1 MAMAPALALTQ
12 VRADTSHPPVG
23 RAVAHLSAG
32 LIRRSTLAISVGVG
46 VIVALEAFAYQTG
59 YPDAASRAAL
69 TMWGEDP
76 GIRIIAGPATAVDTV
91 GGFVVW
97 DAGLYLTLILGAWA
111 LTMTTRVLR
120 GDEGAGR
127 TELLL
132 VGPIRPVRV
141 LLTQFLVLF
150 GACAVV
156 GVVVALALS
165 LSGAAVA
172 GAILFGMATTGYCC
186 ALVALTGLASQVF
199 ATRRGTLGTVA
210 ASLAALI
217 LVRMVANSAD
227 SRMWLGWL
235 TPGGWTDQLRAFG
248 DNRWPVLLVPLTVT
262 IVLAWVAVAL
272 RMHRDAGAGLLAE
285 RAPHRSRPWG
295 LGSPLAFAWR
305 TNLGV
310 LLAWAGGVAAAGV
323 VVGVLLPTM
332 DEYLASDAGFQDVLV
347 AMGMNLTDLSRGFL
361 AMWAT
366 ILGLVI
372 AVYCAFRLGATR
384 AEEASTRADFL
395 LTRSVPRWRWLGGHV
410 LSMAASVVVL
420 GLSAAAAM
428 WLAGIATD
436 AELSA
441 ADSFGAVFN
450 TLPAV
455 TVFAGLGVL
464 VFGVV
469 PRLTVAVA
477 AGTAVAAYVL
487 ELVGPVLKWPEWVL
501 GISPFHHL
509 TAVPVDPFEPTA
521 ALVMLAVGV
530 AFATVGVTAFT
541 RRDLVGV

>member
-1 MAMAPALALTQ
+1 MAAAPALAQPQ
-12 VRADTSHPPVG
+12 VRADISHPRAG
-23 RAVAHLSAG
+23 RAVAHLSAR
-32 LIRRSTLAISVGVG
+32 LIRRGTLAISVGVG

-156 GVVVALALS
+156 GLFLALALS
-165 LSGAAVA
+165 LSGAAVY
-172 GAILFGMATTGYCC
+172 GALLFGLATAGYCC
-186 ALVALTGLASQVF
+186 VLVALTGLASQVV
-199 ATRRGTLGTVA
+199 ATRRGTLGTVG

-217 LVRMVANSAD
+217 LLRMVANSAD
-227 SRMWLGWL
+227 SWGWLGWL

-262 IVLAWVAVAL
+262 VVLGWAAVAV
-272 RMHRDAGAGLLAE
+272 RMHRDTGAGLLPE
-285 RAPHRSRPWG
+285 RASQRSRTWG
-295 LGSPLAFAWR
+295 LGSPMAFAWR
-305 TNLGV
+305 ANLGV

-332 DEYLASDAGFQDVLV
+332 DEYLASDAGFQDVLA

-366 ILGLVI
+366 ILGLVL

-384 AEEASTRADFL
+384 AEEASTRADLL
-395 LTRSVPRWRWLGGHV
+395 LTRPVQRWRWLGGHI
-410 LSMAASVVVL
+410 LTMAASVLVL
-420 GLSAAAAM
+420 GLSAGAAM
-428 WLAGIATD
+428 WLAGLATTAD
-436 AELSA
+436 LAA

-450 TLPAV
+450 TLSAV
-455 TVFAGLGVL
+455 VLLAGLGVL

-469 PRLTVAVA
+469 PRLTVAVT
-477 AGTAVAAYVL
+477 AGAAVAAYVL

-501 GISPFHHL
+501 GSSPFHHL
-509 TAVPVDPFEPTA
+509 AAVPVDPFEPTA
-521 ALVMLAVGV
+521 AIVMLAVGV
-530 AFATVGVTAFT
+530 AFAAAGVIAFT